1 MDLQSRLYW
10 WLEAIL
16 VGGRANGAAAAA
28 LTAAAA
34 QFALGQLEVGLD
46 HHLD

>member
-1 MDLQSRLYW
+1 MDLQLRLYW

-16 VGGRANGAAAAA
+16 VGGRAHGAAAA

>member
-16 VGGRANGAAAAA
+16 VGGRAHAEAAAA
-28 LTAAAA
+28 LTTAAA
-34 QFALGQLEVGLD
+34 QFALGQLEVSLD
-46 HHLD
+46 HHFN